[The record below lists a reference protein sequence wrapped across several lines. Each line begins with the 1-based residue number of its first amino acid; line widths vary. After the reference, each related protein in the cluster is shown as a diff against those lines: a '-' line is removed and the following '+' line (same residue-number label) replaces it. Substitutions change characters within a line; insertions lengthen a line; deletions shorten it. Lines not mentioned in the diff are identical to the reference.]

1 MASASAS
8 REVEAF
14 KKTYDAFLANSQL
27 CRQVLDEQPSA
38 DQTLDD
44 LRMNAGF
51 YLKQVRVTH
60 ETLGAA
66 ARNLKPSE
74 EVLLAPM
81 LAEARRHRMQLLQLV
96 EQWEA

>member
-1 MASASAS
+1 M
-8 REVEAF
+8 
-14 KKTYDAFLANSQL
+14 
-27 CRQVLDEQPSA
+27 
-38 DQTLDD
+38 
-44 LRMNAGF
+44 
-51 YLKQVRVTH
+51 TH